1 MARAARE
8 HERVEVASKLG
19 DGHVDAD
26 VGAGD
31 ERHPLFLHE
40 LEAPVEEALLH
51 LELGDPVA
59 QEPTDPVATLEDG
72 HGVTGPVTLLGGG
85 EPRGP
90 GADDGHLLAGAK
102 GRRARGDPALVE
114 GPLDDRK
121 LDRLDRDRV
130 VVDLEHARA
139 LARMMLPSGQPWWQ
153 NGMPQS
159 MHRAACFFSSSR
171 GNGR

>member
-1 MARAARE
+1 MTTRW
-8 HERVEVASKLG
+8 
-19 DGHVDAD
+19 
-26 VGAGD
+26 
-31 ERHPLFLHE
+31 
-40 LEAPVEEALLH
+40 
-51 LELGDPVA
+51 PVA
-59 QEPTDPVATLEDG
+59 VMDWSSGIAWR
-72 HGVTGPVTLLGGG
+72 

-139 LARMMLPSGQPWWQ
+139 LARRGAQPARPLGEVVRRVQ
-153 NGMPQS
+153 AVDRLAPVVLVHEVVPVGDDVAE
-159 MHRAACFFSSSR
+159 RTTLVAERDAAVHAPC
-171 GNGR
+171 